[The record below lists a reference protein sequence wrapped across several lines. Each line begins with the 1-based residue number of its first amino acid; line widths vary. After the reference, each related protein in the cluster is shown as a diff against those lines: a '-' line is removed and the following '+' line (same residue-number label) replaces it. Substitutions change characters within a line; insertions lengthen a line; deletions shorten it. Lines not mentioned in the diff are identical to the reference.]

1 MLHKHIVHDKTG
13 ETFRLVN
20 KYRSIIHH

>member
-20 KYRSIIHH
+20 KYRSFIHH